1 MGEFG
6 NLKSQWSNTYF
17 IFDPLLAAT
26 EQYLK
31 PILGSESINMYT
43 RGRIMLQR
51 VNNRYTDKIHN
62 CIKLFQINL

>member
-6 NLKSQWSNTYF
+6 NFKSQRLNTYF

-31 PILGSESINMYT
+31 PILGSD
-43 RGRIMLQR
+43 Q
-51 VNNRYTDKIHN
+51 
-62 CIKLFQINL
+62 

>member
-6 NLKSQWSNTYF
+6 NFKSQRLNTFF

-31 PILGSESINMYT
+31 PILGFISIKMYIG
-43 RGRIMLQR
+43 GRIMLQR

-62 CIKLFQINL
+62 CIKLFLIIL